1 MEWHKVFLI
10 FFAIIL
16 VQTTYCKPRDY
27 SSAEIEWAKNVVNIN
42 PSASEKLLIFVVD
55 NLMTIPK
62 KYAANAV
69 NTTRYLL
76 KDEALED
83 ISETE
88 MREFKEKLNIV
99 LHEYDPSARKMK
111 SYYKT
116 MDHFVNMVDYYYGH
130 HEPKYSIIVSLLDKY
145 DCKNVAMKLNDH
157 LDIFFVEFMKMFR
170 ERKHDMSEPLLDW
183 YDRFITLTDMQ
194 EKMKSI
200 IEFVDLA

>member
-1 MEWHKVFLI
+1 MGKYKIVIIL
-10 FFAIIL
+10 FAIIL
-16 VQTTYCKPRDY
+16 VQTINAKPRDY

-69 NTTRYLL
+69 NTTSQLL
-76 KDEALED
+76 KDEAIED
-83 ISETE
+83 ISKPQ
-88 MREFKEKLNIV
+88 MLEFKEKLNMV
-99 LHEYDPSARKMK
+99 LHEYDPTAKKMK

-116 MDHFVNMVDYYYGH
+116 MDHFGNMVDYYYYH
-130 HEPKYSIIVSLLDKY
+130 HEPEYSNIVHLLDKY
-145 DCKNVAMKLNDH
+145 NCKHIAMKLNDH
-157 LDIFFVEFMKMFR
+157 LDTFFTEFMKMFN
-170 ERKHDMSEPLLDW
+170 ENKHDMNQSLLDW

-200 IEFVDLA
+200 IEF